1 MVIMVVAIVV
11 LVFTDGAV
19 VVARVMVRWGWR

>member
-1 MVIMVVAIVV
+1 MLVMMVVAIVV

-19 VVARVMVRWGWR
+19 VVARVMVKWG